1 MNECCYLFGIF
12 GYSPRYDAGGVTAAS
27 CRIPLA
33 QIFWIIRVVLKA
45 AMACVTVSCSVPQ
58 VAERDDF
65 EFLAPLIPTCIALAG
80 TVYPPH
86 EVT

>member
-1 MNECCYLFGIF
+1 MNQTLNAKMRARMEEV
-12 GYSPRYDAGGVTAAS
+12 RA
-27 CRIPLA
+27 
-33 QIFWIIRVVLKA
+33 
-45 AMACVTVSCSVPQ
+45 Q